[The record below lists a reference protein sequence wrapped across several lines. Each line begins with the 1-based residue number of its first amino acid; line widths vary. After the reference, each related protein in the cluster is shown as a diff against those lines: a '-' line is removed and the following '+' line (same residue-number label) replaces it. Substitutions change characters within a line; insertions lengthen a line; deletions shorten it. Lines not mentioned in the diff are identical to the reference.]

1 MKKIAKDELRPL
13 SKRSKHTNK
22 YDYGHVLIFGGS
34 IGFFGAPALSA
45 LAAYRAGSGLV
56 SIALEEDDYAFYVNM
71 NPEVMV
77 KRYIDIEEVEKMLE
91 NKDAVLFGPGLA
103 DNLMNERILK
113 LLLRKNI
120 PLVIDAT
127 GLTILKKVGLGK
139 RFDHVIL
146 TPHMG
151 EARRLLE
158 SEEPAKE
165 VSTLT
170 SLGATVVLKDAVTAI
185 YTKQFEGQL
194 DYGHPGMAKAGSG
207 DVLAGIIAS
216 LLGQKYSLFDA
227 AKYGVYLHQIAGQIA
242 VENAESIASS
252 PPISSTLLA
261 QRFIEAINNL
271 FCLRALF
278 RFPFIFL

>member
-45 LAAYRAGSGLV
+45 LAAYRTGSGLV

-103 DNLMNERILK
+103 DNLMNEQILK

-242 VENAESIASS
+242 VEKRGEHSLIASDIIDS
-252 PPISSTLLA
+252 IGA
-261 QRFIEAINNL
+261 
-271 FCLRALF
+271 ALH
-278 RFPFIFL
+278 RSDK

>member
-1 MKKIAKDELRPL
+1 
-13 SKRSKHTNK
+13 
-22 YDYGHVLIFGGS
+22 
-34 IGFFGAPALSA
+34 
-45 LAAYRAGSGLV
+45 
-56 SIALEEDDYAFYVNM
+56 
-71 NPEVMV
+71 
-77 KRYIDIEEVEKMLE
+77 MLE